1 MRAAR
6 LAAATSL
13 AAILTL
19 SVIAHAQ
26 TGPAV
31 SPEEVLYED
40 AAALSS
46 ATVTQILPNA
56 NKETLNVDH
65 LRRVRMK
72 GDVLIL
78 EWGTTAVTLLPK
90 QFVGSMTINR
100 RIDPAAGAPAGTS
113 APGGGAAAPSGNIGT
128 TAGSKAAVAPSSGR

>member
-19 SVIAHAQ
+19 PVMAYAQ
-26 TGPAV
+26 TSPVV

-100 RIDPAAGAPAGTS
+100 RNDPAANPSGGASAPA
-113 APGGGAAAPSGNIGT
+113 GGAAAPAGGIGT
-128 TAGSKAAVAPSSGR
+128 TAGNKAAVPPSSGR